1 MTTSFAELTIS
12 PERTA
17 AFENQLQQKI
27 NQGSLAMLIALGYR
41 TGLWKVL
48 SRLDHATYQ
57 EISAESGLNAVYVAD
72 WLSAMLGGGL
82 IDYDPIFQTY
92 RLPREHAEILT
103 GSTQYEEALCW
114 LPLLGKLEDELAV
127 CLSEGTAL
135 PEVTGDRL
143 LTAHK
148 SEQSASFTNQL
159 FQSILP
165 LVPGLIMRLCEG
177 LDVLDLGCGD
187 GVALLE
193 LAAAF
198 PESRF
203 VGYDPSAELIEQ
215 ARHSA
220 ISRELENVSFFQR
233 DLTAIH
239 AIQSFDLIT
248 AFDVNLEGSDQ
259 DRMLREVQSALR
271 PAGLLLLRE
280 LAVPRNRDENLQH
293 PLSALLLLICSVR
306 SLAGDAP
313 TGTGKRRGQEALC
326 RSLEAAGLGNL
337 ECHQLSQDVL
347 HEYYIAR
354 QS

>member
-1 MTTSFAELTIS
+1 MTTSFAEWTIS

-17 AFENQLQQKI
+17 AFENRLQQKI
-27 NQGSLAMLIALGYR
+27 NQGSLAMMIALGYR

-48 SRLDHATYQ
+48 SQLDHATCQ
-57 EISAESGLNAVYVAD
+57 EIADESGLNAEYVAD
-72 WLSAMLGGGL
+72 WLAAMLGGGL

-103 GSTQYEEALCW
+103 SSTQYEEALRW

-127 CLSEGTAL
+127 GLAQETAV
-135 PEVTGDRL
+135 PETAGDRL
-143 LTAHK
+143 LTVHT

-165 LVPGLIMRLCEG
+165 LVPGLIMRLSEG

-187 GVALLE
+187 GAVLLE

-203 VGYDPSAELIEQ
+203 VGYDPSGQLIEQ

-271 PAGLLLLRE
+271 PDGILLLRE
-280 LAVPRNRDENLQH
+280 LAVSWHRDENLQH
-293 PLSALLLLICSVR
+293 PLSALLLSICSVR
-306 SLAGDAP
+306 SLAGHAQS
-313 TGTGKRRGQEALC
+313 GKRRGKEALC
-326 RSLEAAGLGNL
+326 LCLEAAGLGVL